1 VGRVAELGSGR
12 STRVVKNLLIIG
24 LFLCHVAVV
33 AEVSYPTNQ
42 TVQTAQYGVLLH
54 GQSAYLGV
62 LVTQSRHLSVS
73 HYALDFKPQG
83 DLTTKMV
90 RVDLETRD
98 AKRRLRLKNRAGFLS
113 SEEVLPGTGPWTL
126 SITVQRSRDVAGQ
139 SYRIEYRPEWIS
151 KRW

>member
-1 VGRVAELGSGR
+1 MAELTSLVAAAP
-12 STRVVKNLLIIG
+12 VVKPSFLIC
-24 LFLCHVAVV
+24 LFVCHA
-33 AEVSYPTNQ
+33 AIATEVSYPTNQ

-54 GQSAYLGV
+54 GQSAFLGV
-62 LVTQSRHLSVS
+62 LVTQSRRLSIS
-73 HYALDFKPQG
+73 RYAQDFKPQG

-126 SITVQRSRDVAGQ
+126 SITVQRSRDVAEQ
-139 SYRIEYRPEWIS
+139 TYRIEYRPEWIS